1 MQDEAVMAAERD
13 LLERWRGWQRSIE
26 ERDIE
31 AASAYLDDDYALE
44 LVTPQAV
51 VVSRAQWLETL
62 PGYVVSSYSV
72 DERIVDVEGDL
83 AVVLHRATMQATVL
97 GADRSGTFVITDIWW
112 RREGVW
118 RVWRRHSTPLQAGA
132 MPKRPDG

>member
-1 MQDEAVMAAERD
+1 MMAAERD

-26 ERDIE
+26 ERDIQ
-31 AASAYLDDDYALE
+31 AASGYLDDDYALE
-44 LVTPQAV
+44 LVAPQAV

-72 DERIVDVEGDL
+72 DERIVDIEGDL
-83 AVVLHRATMQATVL
+83 AVVLHRARMQATVF
-97 GADRSGTFVITDIWW
+97 GGDRSGTFVITDVWR

-118 RVWRRHSTPLQAGA
+118 RVWRRHSTPLQAGP
-132 MPKRPDG
+132 MPERPDG

>member
-13 LLERWRGWQRSIE
+13 LLERWQGWQRSIE
-26 ERDIE
+26 ERDIQ
-31 AASAYLDDDYALE
+31 AAGGYLDDNYALE
-44 LVTPQAV
+44 LVAPQAV

-72 DERIVDVEGDL
+72 DERIVDVDGDL
-83 AVVLHRATMQATVL
+83 AVVLHRARMQATVF
-97 GADRSGTFVITDIWW
+97 GANRSGTFVITDVWR

-118 RVWRRHSTPLQAGA
+118 WVWRRHSTPLQAGP
-132 MPKRPDG
+132 MP